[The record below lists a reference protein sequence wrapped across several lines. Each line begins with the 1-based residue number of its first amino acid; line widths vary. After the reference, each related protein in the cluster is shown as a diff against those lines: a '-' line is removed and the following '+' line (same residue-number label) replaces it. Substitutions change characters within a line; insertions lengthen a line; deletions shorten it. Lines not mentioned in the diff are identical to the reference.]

1 MIDIVFQGV
10 DHKRRFLAVMQKIGK
25 VYEGNKIDPEYGAAL
40 FVLTA
45 DLGTWERA
53 QYYVA
58 HDGILFR
65 KMLRDLDWSGGYRV
79 LIKWAANLFNEQAA
93 HIDPVQL
100 MRLDERNFAIALSA
114 LRIRRDGLYIGAA
127 TR

>member
-1 MIDIVFQGV
+1 
-10 DHKRRFLAVMQKIGK
+10 
-25 VYEGNKIDPEYGAAL
+25 
-40 FVLTA
+40 
-45 DLGTWERA
+45 
-53 QYYVA
+53 
-58 HDGILFR
+58 
-65 KMLRDLDWSGGYRV
+65 V